1 MSQDKSENSVKGQVP
16 FQRQEATQTL
26 GEEQPGRDST
36 QSSAEA
42 QCQARQEP
50 HSKEAPQ
57 GPVLGAQ
64 GPLWPREARLGAAPR
79 ASSVFPSPAQLPS
92 PGLSVPRT
100 ELCPQG
106 ICSPLSLGLSPPPS
120 PLKFWGERLLV
131 LQPMF
136 PPWGGLPGTTCNCSH
151 PPHPSPSAL
160 RSVIESVA
168 GTFGSVPGGTPHMD
182 AGKSTQQ
189 ASA

>member
-1 MSQDKSENSVKGQVP
+1 M
-16 FQRQEATQTL
+16 R
-26 GEEQPGRDST
+26 
-36 QSSAEA
+36 SSPAGT
-42 QCQARQEP
+42 P
-50 HSKEAPQ
+50 HSPPQRRSARPVRSPTPRKPLKARSWGHKDPSGLEKLGWGLPQ
-57 GPVLGAQ
+57 GHLQYFQV
-64 GPLWPREARLGAAPR
+64 
-79 ASSVFPSPAQLPS
+79 LPS
-92 PGLSVPRT
+92 FLLLVFQFLEQS
-100 ELCPQG
+100 CPQG